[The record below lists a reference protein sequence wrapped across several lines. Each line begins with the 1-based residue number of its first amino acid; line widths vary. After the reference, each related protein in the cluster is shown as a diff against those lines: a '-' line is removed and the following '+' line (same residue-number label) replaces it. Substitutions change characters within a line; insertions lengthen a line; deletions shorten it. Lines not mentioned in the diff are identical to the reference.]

1 MKTIQ
6 PVNTWI
12 NGSVQ
17 TATKFGMDSIFDN
30 LEDSATFYYQLFYST
45 LDAESNEVLTQ
56 VAQGNLTI
64 SGADYENWNDS
75 PNVNDAAYQWGATQL
90 GLTIVA

>member
-6 PVNTWI
+6 PVNVWL

-17 TATKFGMDSIFDN
+17 VATKFGMDSIFDN
-30 LEDSATFYYQLFYST
+30 LEDSATFYYQLFSST

-56 VAQGNLTI
+56 VAQGNLSMT
-64 SGADYENWNDS
+64 GADYENWDSS
-75 PNVNDAAYQWGATQL
+75 PNINEAAYQWGATQL
-90 GLTIVA
+90 NLTIV

>member
-6 PVNTWI
+6 PVSIWI

-30 LEDSATFYYQLFYST
+30 LEDSATFYYQLFSST
-45 LDAESNEVLTQ
+45 LDAEDNEVLTQ
-56 VAQGNLTI
+56 VAQGNLNIT
-64 SGADYENWNDS
+64 GADYENWDNS
-75 PNVNDAAYQWGATQL
+75 PNINDAAYQWGATQL